1 MRPALSLPAAIRAPP
16 DILPAGRNCEGFTR
30 KQAVINHN
38 KNQIMKIFRL
48 FAGFTLICSALLP
61 MAQAIVP
68 VPDGCY
74 PNFTTAEGCKAL
86 QSLTTGL
93 GNTALGAYSLFSTS
107 TGNFNT
113 AVGAGAL
120 DLNTGDSNTAVGAA
134 ALLLNTGT
142 ENTATGVDAL
152 VFNEDG
158 AQDTADGAFAL
169 FSNINGEGNSAFG
182 WHALYSN
189 LHGQKNTAVG
199 FNALANNTG
208 AFNTAI
214 GWNALVDNTGDGNTA
229 VGDLAG
235 SDLTTGNDNLDVG
248 NPGVAGESST
258 VRIGNSFIHSRTF
271 IGAVRGVTTGNNNAV
286 PVMIDTDGQL
296 GTISSSARF
305 KKDIKSMDKTSET
318 ILALKPVTFHYKT
331 DQTNRPEFG
340 LIAEEVAQVNPDLV
354 VHDQNGQ
361 IYTVRYEAVN
371 AMLLNEFLKEH
382 KKVSD
387 QQQLILQLQSTVAK
401 QETNAVRQQKQIDAL
416 SAGLQKVSTQL
427 ELSKPATKTVSSQ

>member
-1 MRPALSLPAAIRAPP
+1 
-16 DILPAGRNCEGFTR
+16 
-30 KQAVINHN
+30 
-38 KNQIMKIFRL
+38 MKIFRL
-48 FAGFTLICSALLP
+48 FAASTLTWFALSP

-68 VPDGCY
+68 APDGCY

-107 TGNFNT
+107 TGSFNT

-120 DLNTGDSNTAVGAA
+120 DLNIGDSNTAVGAA

-158 AQDTADGAFAL
+158 THNTANGAFAM
-169 FSNINGEGNSAFG
+169 FSNTNGEGNSAFG

-199 FNALANNTG
+199 FNALANSTG

-229 VGDLAG
+229 IGVVAG
-235 SDLTTGNDNLDVG
+235 SDLTTGHDNLDID

-258 VRIGNSFIHSRTF
+258 VRIGNSFVHTRTF

-354 VHDQNGQ
+354 VRDQNGQ

-387 QQQLILQLQSTVAK
+387 QQALILQLQSTVAK

-427 ELSKPATKTVSSQ
+427 ELSKPATKTVFSQ

>member
-1 MRPALSLPAAIRAPP
+1 
-16 DILPAGRNCEGFTR
+16 
-30 KQAVINHN
+30 
-38 KNQIMKIFRL
+38 MKIFRL
-48 FAGFTLICSALLP
+48 FAASTLTWFALSP

-68 VPDGCY
+68 APDGCY

-107 TGNFNT
+107 TGSFNT

-120 DLNTGDSNTAVGAA
+120 DLNIGDSNTAVGAA

-158 AQDTADGAFAL
+158 THNTANGAFAM
-169 FSNINGEGNSAFG
+169 FSNTNGEGNSAFG

-199 FNALANNTG
+199 FNALANSTG

-229 VGDLAG
+229 IGVVAG
-235 SDLTTGNDNLDVG
+235 SDLTTGHDNLDID

-258 VRIGNSFIHSRTF
+258 VRIGNSFVHTRTF

-427 ELSKPATKTVSSQ
+427 ELSKPATKTVFSQ

>member
-16 DILPAGRNCEGFTR
+16 DILPAGETAKGLLANKQSLITTR
-30 KQAVINHN
+30 TK
-38 KNQIMKIFRL
+38 IMKIFRV

-61 MAQAIVP
+61 MVQAIVP

-107 TGNFNT
+107 IGNFNT

-199 FNALANNTG
+199 FNALANSTG

-354 VHDQNGQ
+354 VHDQNGE

-387 QQQLILQLQSTVAK
+387 QQALILQL
-401 QETNAVRQQKQIDAL
+401 D
-416 SAGLQKVSTQL
+416 
-427 ELSKPATKTVSSQ
+427 